1 MTERNLGVV
10 NTQETITQKW
20 RVGITVFEMFLR
32 TWWSQ
37 PSGYLL
43 AEGATVTH
51 AELNEILTLCEGVP
65 LLSFDLDFQI
75 VLRVEAR
82 LYVKVVG
89 LLVFKSKS
97 ALWLKLAM
105 DQLIN
110 RYTFFFYFL

>member
-43 AEGATVTH
+43 AEGPAVTH
-51 AELNEILTLCEGVP
+51 VELNEILTLCEGVRTP
-65 LLSFDLDFQI
+65 LLSFDLDFQM

-82 LYVKVVG
+82 LYGKFVG
-89 LLVFKSKS
+89 LTTFT
-97 ALWLKLAM
+97 
-105 DQLIN
+105 
-110 RYTFFFYFL
+110 YTTI